1 MIKKNEETS
10 GEEYIERIENDVEE
24 KPWQNKFVEDIWLMR
39 IFVSLMNTPKS
50 AKQISQE
57 TKIPISSVYRR
68 IKKLEQRGLLERSG
82 IIANGGAKTFLY
94 QS

>member
-39 IFVSLMNTPKS
+39 IFVSLINTPKA
-50 AKQISQE
+50 AKQISKE
-57 TKIPISSVYRR
+57 T
-68 IKKLEQRGLLERSG
+68 
-82 IIANGGAKTFLY
+82 
-94 QS
+94 